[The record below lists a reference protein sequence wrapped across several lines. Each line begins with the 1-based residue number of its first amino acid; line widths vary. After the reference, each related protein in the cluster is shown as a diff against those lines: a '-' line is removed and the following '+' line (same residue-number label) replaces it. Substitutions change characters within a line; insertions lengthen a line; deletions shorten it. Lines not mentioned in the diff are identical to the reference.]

1 MKKVL
6 VFSSREICY
15 FSGNFFAH
23 QLAAAF
29 EEIGCQTDFCEF
41 TKEDDLDACLMP
53 YVGQEY
59 AAIIDFNSMLPQLV
73 LEDDT
78 PYLDCLSGPFFNYVL
93 DHPLFHY
100 NMLNGKA
107 QNIHALVLDD
117 AQRDYVAEYYPKVKS
132 VHTLPLGATK
142 ALYEGEKNAE
152 CRIFFPGTYDK
163 PEAVYE
169 IIEASPDPLKDIMK
183 LLAERRIAEPLA
195 PMEQLFRQILWE
207 KGMELTKDKFALFM
221 NAMYAVD
228 AYVRDYFRKK
238 VLDELLDAELPVTI
252 MGSGWE
258 KYDHRNVH
266 CLKREKEVPFALSF
280 EKIAKEHI
288 LLNVSPIFNR
298 GMHDRIPAGMANHTV
313 VLTDSNPYLQEHFTD
328 GKEICM
334 YSLTA
339 QGDVVDKAAK
349 LLESEERRVQ
359 IAKSAYSHFE
369 ENDTWHCRA
378 KEILRIAE
386 RVHC

>member
-23 QLAAAF
+23 QLATAF
-29 EEIGCQTDFCEF
+29 EDIGCETDFCEF

-59 AAIIDFNSMLPQLV
+59 AVVVDFNSMLPQMV
-73 LEDDT
+73 LEDDV
-78 PYLDCLSGPFFNYVL
+78 PYLDRLSGPFFNYVL

-100 NMLNGKA
+100 NVLNSKVK
-107 QNIHALVLDD
+107 NLHALVLDE
-117 AQRDYVAEYYPKVKS
+117 AQRDYVAAYYSKVKS
-132 VHTLPLGATK
+132 VYTLPLGATK

-152 CRIFFPGTYDK
+152 CRIFFPGTYDR

-169 IIEASPDPLKDIMK
+169 IIEASPEPLHSIMK
-183 LLAERRIAEPLA
+183 ILVERRISEPLM
-195 PMEQLFRQILWE
+195 PMEEIFRQVLFE
-207 KGMELTKDKFALFM
+207 RGMELSKEQFALFM

-238 VLDELLDAELPVTI
+238 VLDELLDAKLPVTV

-258 KYDHRNVH
+258 KYDHRNEH
-266 CLKREKEVPFALSF
+266 CLKREKEMPFALSF

-313 VLTDSNPYLQEHFTD
+313 VLTDTNPYLQEHFSD
-328 GKEICM
+328 GKELSL
-334 YSLTA
+334 YSLTTP
-339 QGDVVDKAAK
+339 GDVSNKAAE
-349 LLESEERRVQ
+349 LLESEQLRGQ
-359 IAKSAYSHFE
+359 IEEQAYIHYE
-369 ENDTWHCRA
+369 KYDTWDCRA
-378 KEILRIAE
+378 REILRIAE
-386 RVHC
+386 KL